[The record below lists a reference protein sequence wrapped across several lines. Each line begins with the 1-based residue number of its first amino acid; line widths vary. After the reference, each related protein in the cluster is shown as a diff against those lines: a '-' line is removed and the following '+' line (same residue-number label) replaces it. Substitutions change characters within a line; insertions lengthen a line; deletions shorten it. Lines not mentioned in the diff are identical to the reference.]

1 MIPLSYNDTK
11 LGFYYKFVSD
21 FKDYL
26 AKAVKKGYLGNRCDK
41 KVSDWKSYYAGL
53 NAYQQTQ
60 FKAVLN
66 IPDWS
71 ALPEGNLVKCS
82 DKILDE
88 ETKKFFEWLLE
99 KEDDE
104 YDRLDKLVD
113 APAEELPN
121 RISVIKNSF
130 STFTKDEA
138 KPLKS
143 KSALYKLTLEAFKDY
158 AYVGKLDK
166 GKLFEATNATVCPYC
181 NRVFIANVRTTR
193 REKNDKIQPTEIR
206 GELDHF
212 YSKDTYPYLA
222 ISRYNLVPSC
232 PFCNHTKSDGDS
244 SKLVNPYCLDSH
256 EHLRFDM
263 AITGSGF
270 ANMET
275 CAKAITIAPHPDE
288 VMKGNVEMFH
298 IEDIYKTHTDYAAE
312 IYYKHILPRPLEY
325 KEYVSKFFAS
335 KGMPLNAEDEQRLLL
350 GIFTPSEFSKR
361 PLSKLRYDLAKK
373 YGLIDE

>member
-1 MIPLSYNDTK
+1 MIPLNFDDTK

-66 IPDWS
+66 IPGWS
-71 ALPEGNLVKCS
+71 ALPEGDLVKCS

-88 ETKKFFEWLLE
+88 ETKIFFEWLLE
-99 KEDDE
+99 KVDDTHV
-104 YDRLDKLVD
+104 RLDKLAD
-113 APAEELPN
+113 APVDDLSDW
-121 RISVIKNSF
+121 ITVIKKAFKTFADDEVKLLKNK
-130 STFTKDEA
+130 ST
-138 KPLKS
+138 
-143 KSALYKLTLEAFKDY
+143 LYKLTLEAFRDY

-193 REKNDKIQPTEIR
+193 KDKNNKPQPTEVR

-275 CAKAITIAPHPDE
+275 CAKAITIEPHPDE

-298 IEDIYKTHTDYAAE
+298 IEDIYKTHADYAAE
-312 IYYKHILPRPLEY
+312 IYYKHILPRPQEY
-325 KEYVSKFFAS
+325 RAYVSKFFAS
-335 KGMPLNAEDEQRLLL
+335 KGMPLNTEDEQRLLL
-350 GIFTPSEFSKR
+350 GIYPPSEFSKR

>member
-1 MIPLSYNDTK
+1 MIPLNYDVTK
-11 LGFYYKFVSD
+11 LDFYYKSVSG

-26 AKAVKKGYLGNRCDK
+26 SKAVAKGYLGNKSEK
-41 KVSDWKSYYAGL
+41 KISEWKKYNSGL
-53 NAYQQTQ
+53 NAYQKVQ
-60 FKAVLN
+60 FDVVLN

-71 ALPEGNLVKCS
+71 ALPDGDLVKCS

-88 ETKKFFEWLLE
+88 ETRKFFEWLLE
-99 KEDDE
+99 KVDDKHS
-104 YDRLDKLVD
+104 RLDKLAN
-113 APAEELPN
+113 APADELPN
-121 RISVIKNSF
+121 WITDIKESF
-130 STFTKDEA
+130 KTFADDEA
-138 KPLKS
+138 KPLKN
-143 KSALYKLTLEAFKDY
+143 KSILYKLTLEAFRDY

-181 NRVFIANVRTTR
+181 NRVFIANVRTIR
-193 REKNDKIQPTEIR
+193 RDKNDKIQPTEVR

-263 AITGSGF
+263 AITASGF

-275 CAKAITIAPHPDE
+275 CAKAITIEPHPDE

-298 IEDIYKTHTDYAAE
+298 LEDIYKTHTDYAAE

-325 KEYVSKFFAS
+325 RKYVSEFFSS
-335 KGMPLNAEDEQRLLL
+335 KGIPLNSEDERRLLL
-350 GIFTPSEFSKR
+350 GVYPPCEFSKR

-373 YGLIDE
+373 YGLVKE